1 MKNFLLTKTSL
12 AVCLAFGLQ
21 PAFAVET
28 TNLDAVTVTAQALK
42 INTDTEQTPQ
52 SVSVIDRQEIDN
64 KILRKVDD
72 ALRYIPGFVNPYG
85 ADYDT
90 NWMRM
95 RGFQVTTLV
104 DGQVQYQEGYFDT
117 TIEPYGLES
126 IEVLSGPASA
136 LYGDSQP
143 GGVVNLVTKKPTKT
157 PQHKSNTH
165 QSCKIR

>member
-117 TIEPYGLES
+117 TIEPY
-126 IEVLSGPASA
+126 EVRS
-136 LYGDSQP
+136 
-143 GGVVNLVTKKPTKT
+143 
-157 PQHKSNTH
+157 
-165 QSCKIR
+165 